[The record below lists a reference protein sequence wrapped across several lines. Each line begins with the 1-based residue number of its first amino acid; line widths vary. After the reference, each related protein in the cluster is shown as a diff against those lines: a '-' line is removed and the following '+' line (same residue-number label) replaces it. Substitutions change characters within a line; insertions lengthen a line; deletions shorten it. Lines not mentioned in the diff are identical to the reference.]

1 MQAELELKRLSVNSR
16 GSNFSLKS
24 LKKVKKVKSP
34 KIKSP
39 KVLSP
44 KFDVPKE
51 CIMFTSKKMVQ
62 FADEKK
68 RKKTSMKD
76 I

>member
-16 GSNFSLKS
+16 GSNYSLKS
-24 LKKVKKVKSP
+24 LKKVKKV
-34 KIKSP
+34 KSP